1 MSRTS
6 AETEWLLISEA
17 VARLEAGMYGGLNP
31 PEPVDNIKQESGLWV
46 AWGPKKEHAAKLVD
60 EAIIRG
66 DLSVYVLHTAEDN
79 AHRAPLQV
87 PPGVLRRMIR
97 RHGGLPDH
105 TIAPMRRFA
114 NDPVTP
120 ELLTALSKSALY
132 LRRDEFDAWYKNTRK
147 KRNWPS
153 QRSSEKSRIGRPPKQ
168 TKLRNRIFWLVT
180 DEQWSAEKNFIAD
193 LVRLLKSEGVTASR
207 QTVQRT
213 VEQLH
218 RETGD
223 PRYHYADP
231 HKKSDDSVWGSFED
245 LMHRRRREHL
255 KNDQKS

>member
-1 MSRTS
+1 
-6 AETEWLLISEA
+6 
-17 VARLEAGMYGGLNP
+17 MYGGFNL
-31 PEPVDNIKQESGLWV
+31 PEPIDNIKKESGLSV

-60 EAIIRG
+60 EAIMKG
-66 DLSVYVLHTAEDN
+66 DLSVYVLHSAEN
-79 AHRAPLQV
+79 SAHRAPLRV
-87 PPGVLRRMIR
+87 PLGVLGRMIR

-114 NDPVTP
+114 KDPVTP
-120 ELLTALSKSALY
+120 ELLAALSKSALH
-132 LRRDEFDAWYKNTRK
+132 LRRDEFDAWYEKTKK

-168 TKLRNRIFWLVT
+168 TKLRNRIIWLVN
-180 DEQWSAEKNFIAD
+180 DGQWSAEKKFIAD
-193 LVRLLKSEGVTASR
+193 LVRLLKSKGVTASR
-207 QTVQRT
+207 QTVERI

-223 PRYHYADP
+223 HRYYYADP
-231 HKKSDDSVWGSFED
+231 CKKPDDSVWGSFAD
-245 LMHRRRREHL
+245 LMERRRREHL